1 MGALGCSSLLLLD
14 LVSLDMEASEFPVL
28 GDNPFDRRVFD
39 FLDLALKLVFPG
51 LGYHSFEMKAFDFLD
66 LALFLQME
74 FRGLD

>member
-1 MGALGCSSLLLLD
+1 MVALGCSSPLLLD

-28 GDNPFDRRVFD
+28 GYNQHDRRVFD
-39 FLDLALKLVFPG
+39 FLDLALTLLFSG